1 MLEITEAKYLIKIFE
16 KEEYRDSFLKG
27 NLYMNKLGFFKK
39 IENHEIDE
47 GKRFDDLE
55 GITGHIQSSRTK
67 ITTQYGQ
74 EIKSISPIIF
84 RNNISDHISVFCV
97 FGYKSKNSQITEEFL
112 KLGKYVVIILNPL
125 DFLLRFNRYIDEKEL
140 VGGSAF
146 IRYQDYN
153 FFHRQKINALEAP
166 YFKDQFYSHQS
177 EYRFCIYPEL
187 PIVETDSYL
196 ATTICIGDISDI
208 CQNIESRALIN
219 FIKDL

>member
-1 MLEITEAKYLIKIFE
+1 MLEITEVKCLIKIFE

-39 IENHEIDE
+39 IENNERDL

-55 GITGHIQSSRTK
+55 GITGYMQPSRAK
-67 ITTQYGQ
+67 ITMQYGQ

-97 FGYKSKNSQITEEFL
+97 FGYKPNSSQITEDFL
-112 KLGKYVVIILNPL
+112 KLGKFAVIIVNPL
-125 DFLLRFNRYIDEKEL
+125 EFLLRFNRYIDEKEL
-140 VGGSAF
+140 VGGSRF

-153 FFHRQKINALEAP
+153 FFHRHKISALDAP
-166 YFKDQFYSHQS
+166 YFKDQSYSHQS

-187 PIVETDSYL
+187 STAETNSHS
-196 ATTICIGDISDI
+196 ATTICIGDISNI
-208 CQNIESRALIN
+208 CQNIESRALVS
-219 FIKDL
+219 FMKDF

>member
-39 IENHEIDE
+39 IENHESDE

-55 GITGHIQSSRTK
+55 GIIGHMQPSRTK
-67 ITTQYGQ
+67 ITTECGQ

-125 DFLLRFNRYIDEKEL
+125 EFLLRFNRYIDEKEL

-153 FFHRQKINALEAP
+153 FFHRKKINALEAP
-166 YFKDQFYSHQS
+166 YFKDQSYSHQS

-187 PIVETDSYL
+187 PIVENNSHS

-208 CQNIESRALIN
+208 CQSVESRALVN
-219 FIKDL
+219 FIKDF